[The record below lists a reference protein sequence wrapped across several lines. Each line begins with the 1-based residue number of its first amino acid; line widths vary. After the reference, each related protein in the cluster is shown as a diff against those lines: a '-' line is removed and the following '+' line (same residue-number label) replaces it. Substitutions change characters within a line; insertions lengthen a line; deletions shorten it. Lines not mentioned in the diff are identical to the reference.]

1 MDNKEDTNK
10 IYHNNTIREDE
21 PENLAHCDPSTDR
34 YVFKQIYNITQG
46 DKTHV

>member
-1 MDNKEDTNK
+1 MDNKEDTNNVY
-10 IYHNNTIREDE
+10 INNNDE
-21 PENLAHCDPSTDR
+21 LVHENPYTDH